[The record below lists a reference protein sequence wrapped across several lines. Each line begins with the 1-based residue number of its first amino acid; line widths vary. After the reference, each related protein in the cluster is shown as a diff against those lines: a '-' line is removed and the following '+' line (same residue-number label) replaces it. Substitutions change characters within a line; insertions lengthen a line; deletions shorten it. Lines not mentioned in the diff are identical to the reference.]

1 MVKVFT
7 DDFVIF
13 TILLELPM
21 SHTPTRREFLI
32 KVASASAVMT
42 AGASLSACGG
52 SSSSQPEFLYGVASG
67 DPLADSVIL
76 WTHAK
81 FPVVDIPVVL
91 RYQVASDAA
100 FTQIVSQGDA
110 IATAENGHTAKVDAK
125 GLTAGAT
132 YFYRFTCGE
141 TNSPVGR
148 TRTLP
153 AAGVTEVKL
162 AVFSCSSFAH
172 GYFSVY
178 EAASSSDAQYALH
191 LGDYIYEYKD
201 GEYPDKAVQGRN
213 VAPRTEI
220 TSLGDYRTRHAQQK
234 SDPNLKNLHAR
245 MPMIAVWDDH
255 EFTND
260 AYMTGAENHTEG
272 AEGTFANRKAAALKA
287 YHEWMPIRTG
297 SDLGT
302 IYRSFDFG
310 TLLSLHMLD
319 TRIVGRE
326 KQIPLTDIMSRYADW
341 TDLNRQMIGTTQLGW
356 LAQEMASSPAK
367 WQVLGQQVIMA
378 KTWLPA
384 SIQGKFQI
392 YFEAVTSPSSLDVI
406 DTAMFDVRNEVDIY
420 KAEYSAALSAGTIGT
435 YLAGGVASTYLNGA
449 VNPAIPY
456 AMDAWDGYPAAREM
470 VLGAFQQAAAITPT
484 KKLVVLSGD
493 THNAWHNNLTTL
505 NGTKVGEEFA
515 TPSVS
520 SPGWEEYFPPAD
532 FPDTIKSMLESTTAV
547 SNVQWTDTTRRGY
560 LKMTFT
566 PSQAK
571 GEFVFIDQ
579 VKTGTFVVA
588 TPVPAE
594 TRIYSGV

>member
-1 MVKVFT
+1 
-7 DDFVIF
+7 
-13 TILLELPM
+13 M
-21 SHTPTRREFLI
+21 SHTPSRREFLI
-32 KVASASAVMT
+32 KMASASAVVT
-42 AGASLSACGG
+42 AGGSLSACGG
-52 SSSSQPEFLYGVASG
+52 SLDPEFLYGVASG
-67 DPLADSVIL
+67 DPLADRVIL

-81 FPVVDIPVVL
+81 FPRTELPVSL
-91 RYQVASDAA
+91 RYQVATDAT
-100 FTQIVSQGDA
+100 FNQIVSQGDV
-110 IATAENGHTAKVDAK
+110 IAKSENGHTAKVDAT
-125 GLTAGAT
+125 GLTMGEN
-132 YFYRFTCGE
+132 YFYRFTYGS

-153 AAGVTEVKL
+153 AANVAEVKL

-201 GEYPDKAVQGRN
+201 GEYPTQAVTGRN
-213 VAPRTEI
+213 VAPPTEI
-220 TSLGDYRTRHAQQK
+220 TSLSDYRTRHAQQK

-260 AYMTGAENHTEG
+260 AYMTGAQNHTEG
-272 AEGTFANRKAAALKA
+272 AEGTFADRKAAALKA

-297 SDLGT
+297 TDLGT

-326 KQIPLTDIMSRYADW
+326 KQIPLTEIGTRYAEW
-341 TDLNRQMIGTTQLGW
+341 TSSTRQMIGTTQFAW
-356 LAQEMASSPAK
+356 LAQKMATSPAK

-384 SIQGKFQI
+384 SIQAKFQS
-392 YFEAVTSPSSLDVI
+392 YFDAPAQNTI
-406 DTAMFDVRNEVDIY
+406 TAIRTEVDTY
-420 KAEYSAALSAGTIGT
+420 KAEYAAAFSAGTIGT
-435 YLAGGVASTYLNGA
+435 YLAGGVASPYLNGA
-449 VNPAIPY
+449 LTVNPAIPY

-470 VLGAFQQAAAITPT
+470 VLGAFQQAAAATPS

-493 THNAWHNNLTTL
+493 SHNAWHNNLTTL

-520 SPGWEEYFPPAD
+520 SPGWEEYFPPAL

-566 PSQAK
+566 ASQAK

-579 VKTGTFVVA
+579 VKTGTYVVA
-588 TPVPAE
+588 TPVAAE
-594 TRIYSGV
+594 TRTYVG

>member
-1 MVKVFT
+1 
-7 DDFVIF
+7 
-13 TILLELPM
+13 M
-21 SHTPTRREFLI
+21 SHRPTRREFLI

-52 SSSSQPEFLYGVASG
+52 SSSPQPEFLYGVASG

-81 FPVVDIPVVL
+81 FPVADIPVVL

-110 IATAENGHTAKVDAK
+110 IATAENGHTVKVDAT

-132 YFYRFTCGE
+132 YFYRFTFGE
-141 TNSPVGR
+141 TNSPVGI

-153 AAGVTEVKL
+153 AAGVSEVKL

-178 EAASSSDAQYALH
+178 EAASRSDAQYALH

-260 AYMTGAENHTEG
+260 AYMTGAENHPEG

-326 KQIPLTDIMSRYADW
+326 QQIPLTDIGSRYADW
-341 TDLNRQMIGTTQLGW
+341 TNPNRQMIGTKQLGW
-356 LAQEMASSPAK
+356 LAQEMVTSPAK

-384 SIQGKFQI
+384 SIQGKFQS
-392 YFEAVTSPSSLDVI
+392 YFNAPALDTI
-406 DTAMFDVRNEVDIY
+406 TAIRTEVEIY
-420 KAEYSAALSAGTIGT
+420 KAEYSAALSAQTIGT
-435 YLAGGVASTYLNGA
+435 YLSGGVASTYLNGGFNA
-449 VNPAIPY
+449 NPAIPY

-520 SPGWEEYFPPAD
+520 SPGWEEYFPPLY

>member
-1 MVKVFT
+1 
-7 DDFVIF
+7 
-13 TILLELPM
+13 M
-21 SHTPTRREFLI
+21 SLTPSRREFMI
-32 KVASASAVMT
+32 QVASVSAVMT

-52 SSSSQPEFLYGVASG
+52 SAQPEFLYGVASG
-67 DPLADSVIL
+67 DPLADRVIL

-81 FPVVDIPVVL
+81 FPGADTPVAL
-91 RYQVASDAA
+91 RYQVATDAT
-100 FTQIVSQGDA
+100 FNQIVSQGDV
-110 IATAENGHTAKVDAK
+110 IATSENGHTAKADAN
-125 GLTAGAT
+125 GLVAGT
-132 YFYRFTCGE
+132 SYFYRFTFGS

-153 AAGVTEVKL
+153 AANVAEVKL

-172 GYFSVY
+172 GFFSVY

-201 GEYPDKAVQGRN
+201 GEYPTQAVTGRN

-220 TSLGDYRTRHAQQK
+220 TSLSDYRTRHAQQK
-234 SDPNLKNLHAR
+234 SDPNLKNLHSR

-297 SDLGT
+297 ADLGT

-319 TRIVGRE
+319 TRIVGRV
-326 KQIPLTDIMSRYADW
+326 QQLPLEALFTADGRTAW
-341 TDLNRQMIGTTQLGW
+341 TRDDRELIGTTQLAW
-356 LAQEMASSPAK
+356 LAQKMATSQAK

-384 SIQGKFQI
+384 SIQSKFQS
-392 YFEAVTSPSSLDVI
+392 YFAAPALDTI
-406 DTAMFDVRNEVDIY
+406 TAIRTEVETY
-420 KAEYSAALSAGTIGT
+420 KLAYSAALSAGTIGN
-435 YLAGGVASTYLNGA
+435 YLAGGQASAYLNGA

-456 AMDAWDGYPAAREM
+456 AMDAWDGYPAAREK
-470 VLGAFQQAAAITPT
+470 VLGAFQQAAAATPT

-520 SPGWEEYFPPAD
+520 SPGWEEYFPPAF

-566 PSQAK
+566 PTQAK

-579 VKTGTFVVA
+579 VKTGTYVVA

-594 TRIYSGV
+594 TRTYAG

>member
-1 MVKVFT
+1 
-7 DDFVIF
+7 
-13 TILLELPM
+13 M
-21 SHTPTRREFLI
+21 SHRPTRREFLI

-52 SSSSQPEFLYGVASG
+52 SSSPQPEFLYGVASG

-81 FPVVDIPVVL
+81 FPVADIPVVL

-100 FTQIVSQGDA
+100 FTQVVSQGAA
-110 IATAENGHTAKVDAK
+110 IATAENGHTVKVDAT

-141 TNSPVGR
+141 TNSPVGT

-153 AAGVTEVKL
+153 AAGVSEVKL

-178 EAASSSDAQYALH
+178 EAASRSDAQYALH

-213 VAPRTEI
+213 VAPLTEI

-326 KQIPLTDIMSRYADW
+326 QQLPLEALFTAEGRSAW
-341 TDLNRQMIGTTQLGW
+341 TLGTRQLIGTTQLAW
-356 LAQEMASSPAK
+356 LAQKMATSTAK

-384 SIQGKFQI
+384 SIQFKFQS
-392 YFEAVTSPSSLDVI
+392 YFAAPADSTIKAI
-406 DTAMFDVRNEVDIY
+406 DDEVKIY
-420 KAEYSAALSAGTIGT
+420 KAAYSAASAGAIGD
-435 YLAGGVASTYLNGA
+435 YLAGRAANAYLDGA

-505 NGTKVGEEFA
+505 DGTKVGEEFA

-520 SPGWEEYFPPAD
+520 SPGWEEYFPPLY

-579 VKTGTFVVA
+579 VKTSTFVVA